1 MLAQGVLQLCRV
13 ANRSWEGKRR
23 KSLTG
28 CKYSLLIAPAN
39 KEYGKPILAGN
50 NIVMEK
56 KKDGTMILSFRV
68 AAEREEQEV
77 LVGQEESH
85 SQSSKQQAKSQGT
98 HPLLLQEE

>member
-1 MLAQGVLQLCRV
+1 M
-13 ANRSWEGKRR
+13 
-23 KSLTG
+23 LTG
-28 CKYSLLIAPAN
+28 CKYSLLIAPGN
-39 KEYGKPILAGN
+39 KEYGKPILARN
-50 NIVMEK
+50 NIVTK

>member
-28 CKYSLLIAPAN
+28 CKYSLLIAPGN

-50 NIVMEK
+50 NIVTK
-56 KKDGTMILSFRV
+56 KKRWDND
-68 AAEREEQEV
+68 
-77 LVGQEESH
+77 LVI
-85 SQSSKQQAKSQGT
+85 
-98 HPLLLQEE
+98 